1 MKKRLQYRAKHVD
14 KIQAILGAACKL
26 FAEKGFEHT
35 PVSEIAEKAGVA
47 GGTIIYH
54 FKTKDN
60 LLHILTWQT
69 LNALYKHS
77 RQAVSEDGQGLDRV
91 MEFIESFF
99 SFLVSHK
106 NECLLLLKNRPF
118 EKMKNFTSG
127 PDMDTFT
134 LHRLYT
140 DFLKEIIQQG
150 VDDRSIVSLP
160 VRETAMALFASLV
173 GAAWLHLFFNEDREA
188 MRQAVTEAARCRL
201 TTAP

>member
-1 MKKRLQYRAKHVD
+1 VD
-14 KIQAILGAACKL
+14 KIEAILGVACEL

-35 PVSEIAEKAGVA
+35 PVSEIADRAGVA

-77 RQAVSEDGQGLDRV
+77 RQAVSESADGLGQV
-91 MEFIESFF
+91 MQFIDSFF
-99 SFLVSHK
+99 AFLVSHK

-118 EKMKNFTSG
+118 EKMKGFTSG

-134 LHRLYT
+134 LHRMYT
-140 DFLKEIIQQG
+140 DFLQTVIKKG
-150 VDDRSIVSLP
+150 VDDRSIVPVP
-160 VRETAMALFASLV
+160 VRETAMALFAGLI

-188 MRQAVTEAARCRL
+188 LRQAIIASTRCRL
-201 TTAP
+201 TTTS